1 MIKTALITLASLTG
15 LVLVAGWLLTRAH
28 PLPDDA
34 MAGLSGDP
42 AAGEQVFLAA
52 GCGSCH
58 SAPEGDS
65 DGPPVLAGGQ
75 RFKTAF
81 GTFVAPNIS
90 PDPDHGI
97 GAWSDLD
104 IVSATMGGVSP
115 SGTHYFPAFPYIAY
129 GKATLADMTHLVA
142 YLRTLPPA
150 ATPSQPHE
158 VAFPFNIR
166 RSVGV
171 WKQLFMSDDW
181 VLEDATTPAL
191 ERGRYL
197 VEALTH
203 CGECHTPRNALG
215 GLDRSR
221 WLGGAAD
228 PAGDGKIPAIDPG
241 ALDWSDTDVIAYLK
255 TGLTPDYDSAGGHM
269 VNVID
274 NLSQLPDSDL
284 AAIVAYLRAV
294 PAISP

>member
-1 MIKTALITLASLTG
+1 MIKTALITLASLAG
-15 LVLVAGWLLTRAH
+15 LVLVAGWLLTQVH

-42 AAGEQVFLAA
+42 VAGEQVFLAA

-58 SAPEGDS
+58 SAPEADS

-104 IVSATMGGVSP
+104 IVSATMRGVSP
-115 SGTHYFPAFPYIAY
+115 NGAHYFPAFPYAAY
-129 GKATLADMTHLVA
+129 GKATLADMTHLAA

-171 WKQLFMSDDW
+171 WKRLFVSGDW
-181 VLEDATTPAL
+181 VLADAPTPAL

-203 CGECHTPRNALG
+203 CAECHTPRNALG
-215 GLDRSR
+215 GLDTSR

-274 NLSQLPDSDL
+274 NLSQLPDSDI